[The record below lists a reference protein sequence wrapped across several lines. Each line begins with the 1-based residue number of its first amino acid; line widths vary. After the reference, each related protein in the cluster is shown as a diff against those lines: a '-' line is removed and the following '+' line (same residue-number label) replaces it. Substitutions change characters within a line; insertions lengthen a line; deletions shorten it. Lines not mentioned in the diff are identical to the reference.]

1 MAVDEDKRGHPTG
14 AALHDLFRE
23 VFHLQA
29 ILAEAMDAVHE
40 QSGMR
45 TSHKRV
51 AEVVDRQKTATVP
64 DVAAELN
71 VSRQFVQTVC
81 NELNAQGLLEFKT
94 NPRHKRSKLAE
105 LTDTGRTALYTSREQ
120 ENKIIEELLPGLDA
134 AAIGQAAALL
144 RRLRERMEGHPS

>member
-1 MAVDEDKRGHPTG
+1 MAVDDDKRGHPTG

>member
-51 AEVVDRQKTATVP
+51 AEVVDRQKKATVP

-105 LTDTGRTALYTSREQ
+105 LSDTGRTALYTSREQ

-134 AAIGQAAALL
+134 GAIGQAAALL